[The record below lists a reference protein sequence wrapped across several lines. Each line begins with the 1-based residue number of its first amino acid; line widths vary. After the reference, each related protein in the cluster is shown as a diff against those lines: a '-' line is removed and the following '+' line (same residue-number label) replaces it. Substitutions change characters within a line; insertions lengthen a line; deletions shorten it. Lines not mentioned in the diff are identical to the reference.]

1 MNKQQKPSR
10 NNFSC
15 TTPTKTEK
23 STQKA
28 QAKLPKWDNKVRCY
42 CPKMSKVSL
51 APLKQ
56 VAQKFV
62 SVATALCMVP
72 AVGMPAGVQPQTLAD
87 AYAQSALVQLLDQ
100 QDETA
105 ADAGQ
110 GGESDTGAT
119 ATSATQTSVENGGV
133 LTLP

>member
-15 TTPTKTEK
+15 TTPTKTEE

-28 QAKLPKWDNKVRCY
+28 QTKLPKWDNKVRCY
-42 CPKMSKVSL
+42 CPKMPKVSL
-51 APLKQ
+51 APLKRA
-56 VAQKFV
+56 AQKFV

-87 AYAQSALVQLLDQ
+87 AYAQSALVQLLDT
-100 QDETA
+100 QDETPV
-105 ADAGQ
+105 DTTQ
-110 GGESDTGAT
+110 NTESFASAT
-119 ATSATQTSVENGGV
+119 TTSATSTSDENGGGC
-133 LTLP
+133 

>member
-15 TTPTKTEK
+15 TTPTKTEN

-42 CPKMSKVSL
+42 CPKMPKVSL

-87 AYAQSALVQLLDQ
+87 AYAQSPLVQLLDQ
-100 QDETA
+100 QDETSVDTA
-105 ADAGQ
+105 QNAE
-110 GGESDTGAT
+110 GESGAT
-119 ATSATQTSVENGGV
+119 ATSDTKTSVENGGGC
-133 LTLP
+133 